1 MLDSP
6 FISKAFE
13 HEGCELWSLV
23 RPYDV
28 WCSIS
33 TKYVQEGIC
42 QAMGSG
48 VFAHSNNFGPV
59 GTAVNNDEKLLSS
72 EGAEVNGDFLKRS
85 CWTMFWYHGFGG
97 CDGSESWHCLQAKIT
112 SMSWSIPGQ

>member
-1 MLDSP
+1 MLNFQ

-13 HEGCELWSLV
+13 HEECELWSLV
-23 RPYDV
+23 RLYDI

-33 TKYVQEGIC
+33 TEYVQEGIC

-59 GTAVNNDEKLLSS
+59 GTQS
-72 EGAEVNGDFLKRS
+72 
-85 CWTMFWYHGFGG
+85 TMMRNWYP
-97 CDGSESWHCLQAKIT
+97 AKKQKST
-112 SMSWSIPGQ
+112 AFF